1 MDPMVG
7 CSRLPETV
15 RSSGNISIRNIP
27 AQTGRTLSTVPIGC
41 PTTGFRNSNG
51 QKKRPSRHHRRRI
64 SGCRKKLDLE
74 SKDVSL
80 PSFPSAPGKQV
91 RESERVVI
99 WEYVPAPG
107 AATSLH
113 HHGRDAVVV
122 AFKELKAHVT
132 FVARGVTH
140 KDEQTAGADRAYV
153 FELK

>member
-1 MDPMVG
+1 
-7 CSRLPETV
+7 
-15 RSSGNISIRNIP
+15 
-27 AQTGRTLSTVPIGC
+27 
-41 PTTGFRNSNG
+41 
-51 QKKRPSRHHRRRI
+51 
-64 SGCRKKLDLE
+64 LE

-132 FVARGVTH
+132 FVARGTTH
-140 KDEQTAGADRAYV
+140 KDEHTAGADRAYV